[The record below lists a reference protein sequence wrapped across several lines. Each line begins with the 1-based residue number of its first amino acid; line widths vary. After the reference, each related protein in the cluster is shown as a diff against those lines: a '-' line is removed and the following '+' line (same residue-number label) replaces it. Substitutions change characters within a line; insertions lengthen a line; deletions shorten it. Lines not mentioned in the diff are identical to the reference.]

1 MGAVLYFPPEIL
13 RYVAH
18 AVILEVR
25 EESHGATPL
34 EDDTG
39 VAVSFAKT
47 LPSYLLLL
55 KAMV

>member
-18 AVILEVR
+18 AVILEGR
-25 EESHGATPL
+25 EEFRGATPL
-34 EDDTG
+34 EDDMG
-39 VAVSFAKT
+39 VTIPIVKN